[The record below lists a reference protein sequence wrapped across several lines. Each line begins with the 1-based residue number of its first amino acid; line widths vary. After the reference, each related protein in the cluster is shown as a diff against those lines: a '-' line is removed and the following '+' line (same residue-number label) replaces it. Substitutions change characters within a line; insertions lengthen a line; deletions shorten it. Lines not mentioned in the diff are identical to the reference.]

1 MWFPALRLPPRLR
14 SGLRHNRAG
23 SCAKDAQRLV
33 HPADYGAVR
42 TPCVAGGG
50 VDKHGV
56 LRLHFVIGFANNK
69 VPLRM
74 TGLKRVPISQHTDGS
89 GERQSPLCDQCGSHS
104 CAKNAQEWGTLCS
117 AERVFEQTVKVELFC
132 LYSQE
137 DVVTGLICLHRATYL
152 KDLIDRCQPVLSLSG
167 DDEF

>member
-1 MWFPALRLPPRLR
+1 VRSVWFPALRLPLGFAR
-14 SGLRHNRAG
+14 GFGENRAG

-74 TGLKRVPISQHTDGS
+74 TGLKRVPISQHADGS
-89 GERQSPLCDQCGSHS
+89 GERQSPLCDQCSFPPLRLRSGQ
-104 CAKNAQEWGTLCS
+104 ALAQRTRKNEAPS
-117 AERVFEQTVKVELFC
+117 AL
-132 LYSQE
+132 
-137 DVVTGLICLHRATYL
+137 VVQAGKASGRRATSDL
-152 KDLIDRCQPVLSLSG
+152 KKFSRC
-167 DDEF
+167 